1 MQVQAAIRQA
11 EAEKRWKEAKLQTI
25 QFEMQLLAMKANK
38 NMKFYNWVISTY
50 PLSAISISHVKNKL
64 LDFFSFM

>member
-11 EAEKRWKEAKLQTI
+11 ETEKRWKEAKLQTI

-38 NMKFYNWVISTY
+38 NM
-50 PLSAISISHVKNKL
+50 
-64 LDFFSFM
+64 